1 MTLFEGKGVSI
12 DFGGLR
18 AVHNLDVQIHDG
30 DLFGLIGPNG
40 AGKTTCFNIMTG
52 FLRPT
57 SGSLLYKGESLFGL
71 KPYQIAERGIVRT
84 FQIASLFNNLSTEE
98 NIVVGRYLKT
108 KGNVFGSIIRSRRYR
123 EEQAKIREKAREIL
137 DFVGMGEQKDVMA
150 KTLPFGDQRKLEIA
164 IAMATEPEFL
174 LLDEPAAGMSPDE
187 SNKLMAL
194 IRSIRKMGITILIV
208 EHNMRVV
215 MELCNRI
222 LVLNHG
228 VRIAEGTP
236 EEIANN
242 SEVVT
247 AYLGRGH

>member
-18 AVHNLDVQIHDG
+18 AVNDLDIQIHEG

-40 AGKTTCFNIMTG
+40 AGKTTCFNIFTG
-52 FLRPT
+52 FLKPT
-57 SGSLLYKGESLFGL
+57 AGSLSYKGESIFGL
-71 KPYQIAERGIVRT
+71 KPYQIAARGIVRT
-84 FQIASLFNNLSTEE
+84 FQIASLFNNLSSEE
-98 NIVVGRYLKT
+98 NIVIGRYLRT
-108 KGNVFGSIIRSRRYR
+108 KGDLLGSIIRSRRYR
-123 EEQAKIREKAREIL
+123 EEQAKTRKKAREIL
-137 DFVGMGEQKDVMA
+137 DFVGMNERKDVIA

-164 IAMATEPEFL
+164 IAMSAEPEFL

-187 SNKLMAL
+187 SNKLMSL

-236 EEIANN
+236 EEIAGNPDVI
-242 SEVVT
+242 S
-247 AYLGRGH
+247 AYLGKGH